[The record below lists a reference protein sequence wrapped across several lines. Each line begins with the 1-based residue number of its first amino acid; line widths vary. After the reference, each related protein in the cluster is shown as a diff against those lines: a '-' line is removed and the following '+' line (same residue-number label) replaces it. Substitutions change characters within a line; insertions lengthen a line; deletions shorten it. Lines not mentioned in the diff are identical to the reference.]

1 MKEFLLGAVA
11 VVAWIGISL
20 STFFWTLLILA
31 AYMVHPLLDPQR
43 RVAHRLASCWGR
55 MLLRMAP
62 GCRVEVVGR
71 EKLPAGRPVIFMA
84 NHQSYVDVP
93 SLFFLPGQFKW
104 MADDGLFRIPVFGWA
119 MWMAGYIPVR
129 RGDARE
135 GVRSLLRARQVL
147 AKGISIFIFPEG
159 TRSHTGV
166 LGRFQTGGFRLAAQT
181 GAPIIP
187 VVITGTRQLLPRGA
201 WAFRWGV
208 RVRIRIL
215 SAVPSS
221 HDRKDRRAVMG
232 QVRAQMREAYRD
244 GLRSC

>member
-1 MKEFLLGAVA
+1 MKKFMMGAIA
-11 VVAWIGISL
+11 AIAWIGIGFA
-20 STFFWTLLILA
+20 TFFWTMLIAIVYL
-31 AYMVHPLLDPQR
+31 VHPLVDPQR

-55 MLLRMAP
+55 TLLRMAP
-62 GCRVEVVGR
+62 GCKVELIGR
-71 EKLPAGRPVIFMA
+71 ENIPSGRSVIFMA

-129 RGDARE
+129 RGNARE
-135 GVRSLLRARQVL
+135 GVRALLRARQVL
-147 AKGISIFIFPEG
+147 TEGISIFIFPEG

-181 GAPIIP
+181 ATPIVP

-201 WAFRWGV
+201 WAFRWGA
-208 RVRIRIL
+208 RVRIQL
-215 SAVPSS
+215 LPAVPPPQ
-221 HDRKDRRAVMG
+221 DRKDLRASMG
-232 QVRAQMREAYRD
+232 EVRARMRVAYRD